1 MSLENRVIFG
11 GLAATSCLASAIQDG
26 FDRMASAAPIDDTG
40 PAAVARL
47 AAALRRERLARQ
59 AVEEERNMLIEEL
72 NQARRALASR
82 PLPRPRRQA

>member
-1 MSLENRVIFG
+1 MSLENRIVYG

-26 FDRMASAAPIDDTG
+26 FDRMSAAQIVDDSG

-59 AVEEERNMLIEEL
+59 EIEAERNALIEEV
-72 NQARRALASR
+72 NRTRRALASR
-82 PLPRPRRQA
+82 PLPRPRRPA